1 MNCKNCNANV
11 IGSFCHSCGQKA
23 DTHRINFH
31 EIVHDFIHSVW
42 HVDKGFIYTFL
53 KLVKHPRTSI
63 RGYLEGKR
71 VNFLRPFAYLIITS
85 ALSLL
90 FINLQVSMTEKG
102 EGNMRVEQLREELQ
116 KQEIAGTTEND
127 IEKKSTATKI
137 GYFLHKT
144 AKKYLG
150 FLLFGLVPFLALSSF
165 WFFKEAKYNYWEHL
179 TVYTYVVGQL
189 NIVFL
194 FLTFLSI
201 GKSQLISVKTT
212 WFSFSALM
220 DMGLILILAVLSIYT
235 YQVFHEKNK
244 LIAVLKSLILPIVA
258 LVMTL
263 GCLGVFM

>member
-1 MNCKNCNANV
+1 MNCKNCNTNV

-53 KLVKHPRTSI
+53 KLVIHPRTSI

-71 VNFLRPFAYLIITS
+71 INFFRPFAYILITS
-85 ALSLL
+85 AITLL
-90 FINLQVSMTEKG
+90 FMNLQVNMTEKG
-102 EGNMRVEQLREELQ
+102 ESNMRIEHLREELQ
-116 KQEIAGTTEND
+116 KQEIAGTTTD
-127 IEKKSTATKI
+127 TIEKKSTARKI
-137 GYFLHKT
+137 GYFLRKT

-179 TVYTYVVGQL
+179 TAYTYVVGQL

-194 FLTFLSI
+194 FLTFLNM
-201 GKSQLISVKTT
+201 GAGQLVEVKNE
-212 WFSFSALM
+212 WFSFSIM
-220 DMGLILILAVLSIYT
+220 DMGLILVLAVLSIYT
-235 YQVFHEKNK
+235 FQIFHEKNK
-244 LIAVLKSLILPIVA
+244 LIAALKSLFLPVFSLMMA
-258 LVMTL
+258 LVF
-263 GCLGVFM
+263 LGVFM